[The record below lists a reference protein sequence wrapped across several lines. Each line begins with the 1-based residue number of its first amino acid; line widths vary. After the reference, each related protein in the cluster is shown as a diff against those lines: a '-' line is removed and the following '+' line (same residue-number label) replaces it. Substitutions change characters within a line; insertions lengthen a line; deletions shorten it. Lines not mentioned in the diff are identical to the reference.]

1 MTLPEKSA
9 SDDWGGIGAA
19 ILGAGSDWPAPE
31 PMSEL
36 ELEEFS
42 KVASCFMTCLGRTCA
57 RRIEE
62 IAEEALRNPPQQ
74 KASE

>member
-9 SDDWGGIGAA
+9 SDDWSGIGAS
-19 ILGAGSDWPAPE
+19 ILGAGSDWPASE

-57 RRIEE
+57 RRVDE
-62 IAEEALRNPPQQ
+62 IAEEVLKNPASQ
-74 KASE
+74 KGSE